1 MSKKKAKA
9 KAQLTPGKVKLL
21 GQSGKYGTFKD
32 VQRRAVVLGMPFI
45 DVVNSDWGR
54 LESFILKTTNNP
66 DPSLLDKYDDWM
78 DEHLANLGYDE
89 KDLMRSNKLRLG
101 YLGEDPETGEKR
113 RKRVRGIPKP
123 REKKAPRERD
133 EHNLIKGT
141 KKSYTFEL
149 TSKGYDIERIKR
161 RVLKK
166 FPDAN
171 EKSIKLWHTA
181 AKRKMRQ
188 AQQQTPNN
196 K

>member
-1 MSKKKAKA
+1 MTKKKQSKP
-9 KAQLTPGKVKLL
+9 QNMHPGKAKLL
-21 GQSGKYGTFKD
+21 GRMGSAHTFKD
-32 VQRRAVVLGMPFI
+32 AQRMAVVLGMPFV
-45 DVVNSDWGR
+45 DVVNSDWRR
-54 LESFILKTTNNP
+54 LQFYINRANQAP
-66 DPSLLDKYDDWM
+66 DPTLLDKYDDWM
-78 DEHLANLGYDE
+78 DEHLASLGYSE
-89 KDLMRSNKLRLG
+89 KDPLRSNRLRLG
-101 YLGEDPETGEKR
+101 YLGEDPETGEPR

-123 REKKAPRERD
+123 RIKKAPRERD

-141 KKSYTFEL
+141 KKSYVFEL

-181 AKRKMRQ
+181 AKRKIRQ
-188 AQQQTPNN
+188 AQQTS

>member
-1 MSKKKAKA
+1 MARKKK
-9 KAQLTPGKVKLL
+9 QQPVMNPGKAKLL
-21 GQSGKYGTFKD
+21 GGMGQAHTFRD
-32 VQRRAVVLGMPFI
+32 AQRQAIVLGMPFM
-45 DVVNSDWGR
+45 DMLNSDWGG
-54 LESFILKTTNNP
+54 LQSYIYKTHNTP
-66 DPSLLDKYDDWM
+66 DPSLLDKYDEWM
-78 DEHLANLGYDE
+78 DEHLASIGYA
-89 KDLMRSNKLRLG
+89 KDDPMRSDKLRLG

-141 KKSYTFEL
+141 KKSYVFEL
-149 TSKGYDIERIKR
+149 TAKGYDIERIKR

-166 FPDAN
+166 FPEAN

-181 AKRKMRQ
+181 AKRKIRQ
-188 AQQQTPNN
+188 SQQTQ

>member
-1 MSKKKAKA
+1 MARKKKKPQEPMNAGKA
-9 KAQLTPGKVKLL
+9 KLIGRMGSAHTFRDAQ
-21 GQSGKYGTFKD
+21 
-32 VQRRAVVLGMPFI
+32 RMAIVLGMPFI
-45 DVVNSDWGR
+45 DMVNSDWGR
-54 LESFILKTTNNP
+54 LQSYIHKSNNTP

-78 DEHLANLGYDE
+78 DEHLASLGYGE
-89 KDLMRSNKLRLG
+89 KDPMRSNKLRLG
-101 YLGEDPETGEKR
+101 YLGEDPETGEPK

-149 TSKGYDIERIKR
+149 TAKGYDIERIKR

-188 AQQQTPNN
+188 AQEA

>member
-1 MSKKKAKA
+1 MTKKKAKL
-9 KAQLTPGKVKLL
+9 QMNPGKAKLL
-21 GQSGKYGTFKD
+21 GNMKGANTFKD
-32 VQRRAVVLGMPFI
+32 AQRQAVVLGMPFA
-45 DVVNSDWGR
+45 DVVNSDWGM
-54 LESFILKTTNNP
+54 LQSYVMKTNNTP
-66 DPSLLDKYDDWM
+66 DPTLLDKYDEWM
-78 DEHLANLGYDE
+78 DEHIAAIGYPKNDP
-89 KDLMRSNKLRLG
+89 MRSNRLRLG

-123 REKKAPRERD
+123 KVKKAPRERD

-149 TSKGYDIERIKR
+149 TAKGYDIERIKR

-181 AKRKMRQ
+181 AKRKIRQ
-188 AQQQTPNN
+188 EQQNN
-196 K
+196 PK

>member
-1 MSKKKAKA
+1 MAKKKT
-9 KAQLTPGKVKLL
+9 KAQLNMTPGKAKLL
-21 GQSGKYGTFKD
+21 GGMGGAHTFKD
-32 VQRRAVVLGMPFI
+32 AQRQAVVLGMPFI

-54 LESFILKTTNNP
+54 LQSYIYKTHNTP

-78 DEHLANLGYDE
+78 DEHLASIGYAKNDP
-89 KDLMRSNKLRLG
+89 MRSDKLRLG

-141 KKSYTFEL
+141 KKSYVFEL

-181 AKRKMRQ
+181 AKRKMRKEQ
-188 AQQQTPNN
+188 ETS

>member
-1 MSKKKAKA
+1 MAKKKSKT
-9 KAQLTPGKVKLL
+9 QINMTPGKAKLL
-21 GQSGKYGTFKD
+21 GGMGTAHTFKD
-32 VQRRAVVLGMPFI
+32 AQRQAVVLGMPFI
-45 DVVNSDWGR
+45 DVVNSDWGM
-54 LESFILKTTNNP
+54 LQSYVYKTHNTP
-66 DPSLLDKYDDWM
+66 DPSLLDKYDNWM
-78 DEHLANLGYDE
+78 DEHLASIGYAKNDPI
-89 KDLMRSNKLRLG
+89 RSDKLRLG

-141 KKSYTFEL
+141 KKSYVFEL
-149 TSKGYDIERIKR
+149 TNKGYDLERIKR
-161 RVLKK
+161 RVFKK

-181 AKRKMRQ
+181 AKRKIRQ
-188 AQQQTPNN
+188 AQQST

>member
-1 MSKKKAKA
+1 MN
-9 KAQLTPGKVKLL
+9 PGKAKLL
-21 GQSGKYGTFKD
+21 GGMGQAHTFKD
-32 VQRRAVVLGMPFI
+32 AQRQAIVLGMPFM
-45 DVVNSDWGR
+45 DMLNSDWGG
-54 LESFILKTTNNP
+54 LQSYIYKTHNIP
-66 DPSLLDKYDDWM
+66 DPSLLDKYDEWM
-78 DEHLANLGYDE
+78 DEHLASIGYA
-89 KDLMRSNKLRLG
+89 KDDPMRSDKLRLG

-141 KKSYTFEL
+141 KKSYVFEL
-149 TSKGYDIERIKR
+149 TAKGYDIERIKR

-166 FPDAN
+166 FPEAN

-181 AKRKMRQ
+181 AKRKIR
-188 AQQQTPNN
+188 QQQTQ